1 MAAGKRAIIK
11 ADIQGSELL
20 AFDERTVRKFL
31 TDVDVPPIQKESVI
45 FSAIYAG
52 ALGAKYQSSVD
63 SPKEVRRFI
72 AFSKSIN
79 YRFADIYSKPLDHDR
94 KSWPNDILPLK
105 KPK

>member
-1 MAAGKRAIIK
+1 MAAGERAVIK

-31 TDVDVPPIQKESVI
+31 TGVDVPLIQMEWVI

-63 SPKEVRRFI
+63 SPKEVRRYI
-72 AFSKSIN
+72 AFAKSMN
-79 YRFADIYSKPLDHDR
+79 YRFADVYSKPPDHDR